1 MKTNN
6 VEVRVFIV
14 LAKVFGIISKLVGL
28 WHVAID

>member
-6 VEVRVFIV
+6 IEVRVFIV
-14 LAKVFGIISKLVGL
+14 LAKVFGVISKLGL